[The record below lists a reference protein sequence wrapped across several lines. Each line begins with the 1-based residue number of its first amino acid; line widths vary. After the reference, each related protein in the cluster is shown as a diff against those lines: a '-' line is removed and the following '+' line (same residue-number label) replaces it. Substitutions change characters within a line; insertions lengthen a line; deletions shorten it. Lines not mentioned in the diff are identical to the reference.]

1 MTAVV
6 MAMKSS
12 GDTSQHGTAPV
23 IMHALKIAALAVFSL
38 IAGAA
43 QAAEP
48 TANGDPPLIVATKA
62 GDLAQVNTLLNAGTY
77 VDTPDTE
84 KRTALNWAA
93 YLGGLEIARTL
104 IAHRAQIDIHANP
117 SGWTPLMNAAASGFA
132 DVCALLIEQGA
143 DINAHS
149 TDGGYTPLMYAARK
163 TRKYVVALLLDHGAR
178 VNDLD
183 SISRTALDFADL
195 QTDTSINAL
204 LIAHGGVRGSHR

>member
-1 MTAVV
+1 MR
-6 MAMKSS
+6 
-12 GDTSQHGTAPV
+12 
-23 IMHALKIAALAVFSL
+23 ALTIAALTAFSL
-38 IAGAA
+38 TTVMV
-43 QAAEP
+43 QAVEP
-48 TANGDPPLIVATKA
+48 TANDDPPLIVATKA
-62 GDLAQVNTLLNAGTY
+62 GDLAQVNALLNAGTY
-77 VDTPDTE
+77 VDTPDAE

-104 IAHRAQIDIHANP
+104 IAHHAQVDIHANP
-117 SGWTPLMNAAASGFA
+117 NGWTPLMNAAASGFA
-132 DVCALLIEQGA
+132 DVGALLIEQGA

-149 TDGGYTPLMYAARK
+149 SDGGYTPLMYAARK
-163 TRKYVVALLLDHGAR
+163 TKKYVVALLLDHRAR